1 MADSALDDS
10 RLEQERL
17 LHLRQTQ
24 KQVKALI
31 LDYGLGIATLGLNPF
46 PGFLSFTLLVSSLLI
61 LKMLRDIAAIWGF
74 AGGQD
79 WLAIASSFFGAI
91 SSLWLAIMIWGT
103 ILVLGFLLPLPGSFA
118 VAAGLFTFTCGLG
131 QATNQFYAGGWQLDQ
146 RRRQNWQN
154 WRRFW
159 RNLGQNLGRRLG
171 Q

>member
-1 MADSALDDS
+1 MDDSALENPQF
-10 RLEQERL
+10 EQEQL

-24 KQVKALI
+24 RRVRALI
-31 LDYGLGIATLGLNPF
+31 LDYGLGVAILGLNPF

-103 ILVLGFLLPLPGSFA
+103 LLVLGFFLPLPGSFS
-118 VAAGLFTFTCGLG
+118 VAAGLFTLTCGLG
-131 QATNQFYAGGWQLDQ
+131 QATNQFYASGWQLGQ
-146 RRRQNWQN
+146 RRWRGLWQSL
-154 WRRFW
+154 WRRVS
-159 RNLGQNLGRRLG
+159 
-171 Q
+171 